1 MIGYI
6 SSNHGTC
13 KTRAQ
18 VQVQVPTAI
27 IIERLKCLVD
37 LRNLRICN
45 EAVAI
50 RCENVLYLRE
60 KYFHASL
67 KVWKKKRTGS
77 VLIGLS
83 KFSNGTSLRAGSP
96 RDGLGVQPPG
106 QVSLRAFLQARK
118 VRAIVRLFWNYVNYA
133 LREPNLC
140 DFASA
145 HNPGSPYEYCPA
157 TYCVGMARTLWRLDM
172 QFNPDLKDVSNHW
185 RKVSLSISEW
195 YNVSLKKRN
204 TSISHAHFSVEL
216 SS

>member
-1 MIGYI
+1 MVSFAFVSQWFRFAKYSKPSRSTYAIFKAKMFLIQPVIGYI

-50 RCENVLYLRE
+50 RCKSVVYLRE

-106 QVSLRAFLQARK
+106 QVSLRACLQARK
-118 VRAIVRLFWNYVNYA
+118 VRAIVRLFGITWIMRSESLIYA
-133 LREPNLC
+133 ISHP
-140 DFASA
+140 
-145 HNPGSPYEYCPA
+145 HTIPGA
-157 TYCVGMARTLWRLDM
+157 LMNALQHIV
-172 QFNPDLKDVSNHW
+172 
-185 RKVSLSISEW
+185 SEW
-195 YNVSLKKRN
+195 PALYDDWICN
-204 TSISHAHFSVEL
+204 SIPT
-216 SS
+216 